1 MVGLSIVMIYWV
13 NKFRKVIRE
22 VKRLDSTNT
31 SKMLSQITET
41 IKYHF
46 FYFPIKTILTLH
58 FICLERS
65 NCVCEMKHLSM
76 NY

>member
-46 FYFPIKTILTLH
+46 FY
-58 FICLERS
+58 
-65 NCVCEMKHLSM
+65 
-76 NY
+76 